1 MDLLSPGTTTSGRLS
16 FRGRRGGGPAPLRG
30 RMDRAILEGTHGAIP
45 QATGRRTARRVHD
58 PPGGRRLCAPR
69 VVAQRRQPGRLQH
82 RNHPQLRE
90 PQQPG
95 ERPEIFGRETGADQR
110 LPGPGG
116 QHQAGVP
123 ARGAGP
129 GAGDPGTGPPGASE
143 AADGLDVPCLE
154 GTGTERRRGD
164 HGRRRQRR
172 RQPTTDSLDEETV
185 DHKTTH
191 HSTSQHITSH
201 HITFYRTWVSFSVGC
216 FISTLVAQ
224 LHLIFIHDNSTQTQT
239 QTQNQSHANKTIQ
252 KVAYHTHHQYQYR
265 RYEYSHFC

>member
-172 RQPTTDSLDEETV
+172 RQRRHSVAIDPQLLPLVSPIVSIVAGGVASCKSRRTRTASMSIEGSKRKRKRKGGDRGRRCENETP
-185 DHKTTH
+185 
-191 HSTSQHITSH
+191 
-201 HITFYRTWVSFSVGC
+201 RG
-216 FISTLVAQ
+216 
-224 LHLIFIHDNSTQTQT
+224 
-239 QTQNQSHANKTIQ
+239 
-252 KVAYHTHHQYQYR
+252 
-265 RYEYSHFC
+265 